1 MSSTTASPSSP
12 AGALA
17 RWKGRRQIERSSS
30 RVGLWLLA
38 LGLLVF
44 FELHVGGFIT
54 SSNLVQ
60 ILQNVAPT
68 LIAAIPAA
76 RLLITGNVDLSIA
89 GGYAF
94 MAVTLGQIMHHT
106 PSPWLAV
113 AIALALGGLL
123 GLVNGLLVRWL
134 KISPIIVTLAL
145 GTVYTS
151 FAYLTTDGNPVYNL
165 PESFPNWAQT
175 KFIGVPMTVWVALV
189 VFGLGSFHL
198 SRTVSGLH
206 SYAIGGSALAARFSG
221 VRVDRHVLLLYVYM
235 GVSVALLAAVT
246 TGAIGSASPT
256 NGVGFEIDVLTAVI
270 LGGVAF
276 NGGAGRWS
284 GVFIGV
290 VVIGILQAGFVF
302 EGLNS
307 YYQLLAKGALLLF
320 ALGADQV
327 VAQRRSRARVPGAAA
342 TAAVSA
348 ELVEDTPVLDRAPV
362 SPGLQ
367 ATHLAKSYGAIAAVR
382 DVTFNAPRGEVTCL
396 LGDNGAGKS
405 TVIKMLSG
413 VIQQDTGTI
422 TLEGEP
428 VSFHEPAAA
437 QQAGVHTVYQELA
450 LCTNL
455 GAALNLVLGDEPR
468 VKGFEWLDLL
478 DRAESERRAKE
489 RMSALGVTLT
499 DYFRPTGEMS
509 GGQRQSVA
517 ISRVNVDD
525 AKVVILDEPDRRPRR
540 QADRQRA
547 APRPPARRQG
557 RRGRDD
563 HPRHR
568 LGHAGRRPR
577 RRPQPRPGH
586 LRRRHHRGLGR
597 PPHPPD
603 GRLHREQRRR
613 RGHPAGPG
621 PHQLAA
627 TARTPLAPDVVAL
640 LDELNARAAPVGD
653 DIPPEEQRAAFR
665 EFIAYLHPDPPQ
677 PFDGTITDHVVSHN
691 DLDVP
696 VRTYLPDRIHR
707 RGRRRLL
714 PRRRLGA
721 RRPRHLRP
729 VRPVPRRR
737 GRRQGRLGRLPARP
751 RAPLPRRLRRLPR
764 RCRARRPDRAS
775 PRWLALCG
783 DSAGGNLAA
792 CVTGWAVDHGTRI
805 DAQLLIYPVCDRT
818 MSTPSYAEF
827 ADGYLLTR
835 QGMEYFWRR
844 TPAASTTTTPASSPA
859 RRSPS
864 PTGHR
869 PSSPP
874 PATTPWPTR
883 AARSHGS

>member
-1 MSSTTASPSSP
+1 MSPTTASPSSL
-12 AGALA
+12 AGALE

-30 RVGLWLLA
+30 RIGLWLLA

-44 FELHVGGFIT
+44 FEVHVGGFVT

-94 MAVTLGQIMHHT
+94 LAVTLGQIMHHT

-113 AIALALGGLL
+113 LIALALGGVL

-145 GTVYTS
+145 GTVYTAV
-151 FAYLTTDGNPVYNL
+151 AYLTTNGNPVYDL
-165 PESFPNWAQT
+165 PASFPNWAQT
-175 KFIGVPMTVWVALV
+175 TFVGVPMTVWTAVL
-189 VFGLGSFHL
+189 VFGLGAFHL

-221 VRVDRHVLLLYVYM
+221 VRVDRHVLVLYVYM

-327 VAQRRSRARVPGAAA
+327 VAQRRGRARVPGAAA
-342 TAAVSA
+342 AVAA
-348 ELVEDTPVLDRAPV
+348 ELVEETPVLDRAPV
-362 SPGLQ
+362 RPGLQ
-367 ATHLAKSYGAIAAVR
+367 ATNLAKSYGAIAAVR
-382 DVTFNAPRGEVTCL
+382 DVSFNASRGEVTCL

-413 VIQQDTGTI
+413 VIQQDSGSI

-428 VSFHEPAAA
+428 VSFPEPAAA
-437 QQAGVHTVYQELA
+437 QQTGVHTVYQELA

-468 VKGFEWLDLL
+468 LKGFEWLDLL

-525 AKVVILDEPDRRPRR
+525 AKVVILDEPT
-540 QADRQRA
+540 A
-547 APRPPARRQG
+547 ALGVKQTANVLRLARR
-557 RRGRDD
+557 
-563 HPRHR
+563 
-568 LGHAGRRPR
+568 
-577 RRPQPRPGH
+577 
-586 LRRRHHRGLGR
+586 
-597 PPHPPD
+597 
-603 GRLHREQRRR
+603 
-613 RGHPAGPG
+613 
-621 PHQLAA
+621 LADKGA
-627 TARTPLAPDVVAL
+627 AVLMITHDTDSVMQVA
-640 LDELNARAAPVGD
+640 
-653 DIPPEEQRAAFR
+653 
-665 EFIAYLHPDPPQ
+665 
-677 PFDGTITDHVVSHN
+677 DHVVVLN
-691 DLDVP
+691 LGQVIFDGAIADVS
-696 VRTYLPDRIHR
+696 
-707 RGRRRLL
+707 
-714 PRRRLGA
+714 A
-721 RRPRHLRP
+721 
-729 VRPVPRRR
+729 
-737 GRRQGRLGRLPARP
+737 GRLIHLMAGFTESSDDAEVTPLVPAR
-751 RAPLPRRLRRLPR
+751 
-764 RCRARRPDRAS
+764 
-775 PRWLALCG
+775 
-783 DSAGGNLAA
+783 
-792 CVTGWAVDHGTRI
+792 
-805 DAQLLIYPVCDRT
+805 
-818 MSTPSYAEF
+818 ST
-827 ADGYLLTR
+827 
-835 QGMEYFWRR
+835 
-844 TPAASTTTTPASSPA
+844 
-859 RRSPS
+859 
-864 PTGHR
+864 
-869 PSSPP
+869 
-874 PATTPWPTR
+874 
-883 AARSHGS
+883 